1 MSYSFPKF
9 KGGNTNFV
17 NALNAVV
24 AAAKKHGVNPGG
36 RPGWIETADGWMPP
50 YLLSGSTS
58 TFRWDLK
65 RDPDSEN
72 EWILLNPSVIF
83 SREDI
88 EQEVEITNDPF
99 TLADGD
105 WVVAKME
112 GPIET
117 FLETP
122 IITIEKL
129 STWPGF
135 PSAYGFGTG
144 PDYEWEFTR
153 IPIHRIQAFGEESE
167 EKKDAISVGE
177 GIYATKLIGP
187 YPTLAYTLATVPDQ
201 SRTRVV
207 PTFL

>member
-1 MSYSFPKF
+1 MSYSFPTF
-9 KGGNTNFV
+9 KSGNTNFA

-36 RPGWIETADGWMPP
+36 RPGWVETENGWMPP
-50 YLLSGSTS
+50 YVLSGSTS

-65 RDPDSEN
+65 RAPDSDD
-72 EWILLNPSVIF
+72 EWILLNPNVTF
-83 SREDI
+83 SRDDI
-88 EQEVEITNDPF
+88 EQEVTITNDPF
-99 TLADGD
+99 TLADGY

-122 IITIEKL
+122 TITIE
-129 STWPGF
+129 SVDTWDGF
-135 PSAYGFGTG
+135 PSAYKFGDD
-144 PDYEWEFTR
+144 PFEWQVTR
-153 IPIHRIQAFGEESE
+153 IPIHRVEALAEEAD
-167 EKKDAISVGE
+167 KKDAISVGE

-187 YPTLAYTLATVPDQ
+187 YPTLAFTLATVPDE

>member
-1 MSYSFPKF
+1 MSYSFPHF
-9 KGGNTNFV
+9 KSGNTSFA
-17 NALNAVV
+17 NALNSVV
-24 AAAKKHGVNPGG
+24 AVIRKHGVNPGG
-36 RPGWIETADGWMPP
+36 RPGWAETENGWLPP
-50 YLLSGSTS
+50 YISESGGTS
-58 TFRWDLK
+58 SFRWDLK
-65 RDPDSEN
+65 RALGSES

-88 EQEVEITNDPF
+88 EQEVTITNSPF

-112 GPIET
+112 GPIDT

-122 IITIEKL
+122 LITIEKV
-129 STWPGF
+129 STWDSF
-135 PSAYGFGTG
+135 PSAYQFGDDPG
-144 PDYEWEFTR
+144 YEWEFSR
-153 IPIHRIQAFGEESE
+153 IPIHRVQAFAEEDD
-167 EKKDAISVGE
+167 KGDAISVGE

-187 YPTLAYTLATVPDQ
+187 YPTLAFTLATVPGG

>member
-1 MSYSFPKF
+1 MSYSFPTF
-9 KGGNTNFV
+9 KSGNTNFA

-36 RPGWIETADGWMPP
+36 RPGWVETENGWMPP

-58 TFRWDLK
+58 AFRWDLK
-65 RDPDSEN
+65 RAPDSDD
-72 EWILLNPSVIF
+72 EWILLNPSVTF
-83 SREDI
+83 SREDV
-88 EQEVEITNDPF
+88 EQEIEITNDPF

-112 GPIET
+112 GPIDT

-122 IITIEKL
+122 TITIEKL
-129 STWPGF
+129 STWDGF
-135 PSAYGFGTG
+135 PSAYEFSAS
-144 PDYEWEFTR
+144 PDFNWEFSR
-153 IPIHRIQAFGEESE
+153 IPIHRVEAFAEDDDKG
-167 EKKDAISVGE
+167 DAIAVGE

-187 YPTLAYTLATVPDQ
+187 YPTLAFTLATVPDE

>member
-9 KGGNTNFV
+9 KSGNTNFV

-36 RPGWIETADGWMPP
+36 RLGWVETENGWMPP
-50 YLLSGSTS
+50 HLLSGSTS

-65 RDPDSEN
+65 RAPDSEN
-72 EWILLNPSVIF
+72 EWILLNPSVTF
-83 SREDI
+83 FRDDV
-88 EQEVEITNDPF
+88 EQEIEITNDPF

-112 GPIET
+112 GQIET

-122 IITIEKL
+122 TITIEKV
-129 STWPGF
+129 STWDSF
-135 PSAYGFGTG
+135 PSAYQFGDD
-144 PDYEWEFTR
+144 PHYEWEFSR
-153 IPIHRIQAFGEESE
+153 IPIHRVQAFAEEDD
-167 EKKDAISVGE
+167 KGDAISVGE

-187 YPTLAYTLATVPDQ
+187 YPTLAFTLATVPDE